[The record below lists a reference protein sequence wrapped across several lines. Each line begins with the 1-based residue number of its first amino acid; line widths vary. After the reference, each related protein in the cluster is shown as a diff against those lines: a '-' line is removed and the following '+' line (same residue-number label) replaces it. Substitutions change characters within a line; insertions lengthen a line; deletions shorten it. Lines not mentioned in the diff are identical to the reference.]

1 MCMVIPSVLANAYLG
16 ATIACVHGMV
26 GLKMRAVSSA
36 LLFFILNI
44 IGLGMGPTT
53 VGLVS
58 DVLVDQHGTDS
69 LRYAMMY
76 IVPTAMFISGV
87 FYVIASRFI
96 REDLS
101 KAPD

>member
-1 MCMVIPSVLANAYLG
+1 
-16 ATIACVHGMV
+16 
-26 GLKMRAVSSA
+26 MRAVSSA

-58 DVLVDQHGTDS
+58 DLLVDQYGTDS

-76 IVPTAMFISGV
+76 IIPTAMFISGV
-87 FYVIASRFI
+87 LYMIASRFI